1 MLEVIEKLLILQD
14 RDRKIVRST
23 EELVR
28 MKAERK
34 DLQSRAEAVQATLE
48 TAKNQGKQTES
59 ERKKIELDV
68 DAKRQ
73 LIEKYS
79 LQQFQTKKNEEY
91 RTLAH
96 EIETCKEAII
106 KLEDHEIELMEQAEA
121 IQKKIAETTRE
132 ANEAKKTIDEQLQ
145 ALAQRETNLKTELA
159 DLQGTRSQITAS
171 IDESALSR
179 YERLLKNKGTNIIM
193 GIQHSVCGGC
203 HMKLPAQVL
212 ITCQTQKEIVGC
224 PNCGRILYYSRDMD
238 LSAAD

>member
-203 HMKLPAQVL
+203 HMKPPAQ
-212 ITCQTQKEIVGC
+212 IIISCQSQKEIVSC
-224 PNCGRILYYSRDMD
+224 PNCGRILYYTSDMD